1 VVGPARHLFSSIA
14 DAAAYRVLVFS
25 KTAGFR
31 HESIPAGIQAIREL
45 GAAHGFAVDTTE
57 DASAFAPANLARF
70 QAVVFLNTSG
80 DILDPDQQSAF
91 ESYIRD
97 GGGFAGVHG
106 AADTEYSW
114 PFYGA
119 LVGAYFDS
127 HPAIQ
132 TAALT
137 VEDRT
142 HPATVHLSPTWSR
155 TDEWYNYRTNPRASV
170 HVLITLDESS
180 YSGGTMGADHPLAWW
195 RAYQGG
201 RCFYTGLGHTI
212 ESYAEPAF
220 RAHLLGGI
228 QYAAGH
234 AP

>member
-1 VVGPARHLFSSIA
+1 VRPLPSFFSSA
-14 DAAAYRVLVFS
+14 DAEAYRVLVFS

-45 GAAHGFAVDTTE
+45 GAAHGFAVDATQ
-57 DASAFAPANLARF
+57 DAGAFTPANLTRY
-70 QAVVFLNTSG
+70 QAVVFLSTSG
-80 DILDPDQQSAF
+80 DILDPAQQSAF
-91 ESYIRD
+91 ESYIRG
-97 GGGFAGVHG
+97 GGGFAGVHS
-106 AADTEYSW
+106 AADTECSW

-132 TAALT
+132 AATLT

-142 HPATVHLSPTWSR
+142 HPATVHLERTWSR
-155 TDEWYNYRTNPRASV
+155 TDEWYNYRTNPRARV
-170 HVLITLDESS
+170 RVLVTLDEPS

-195 RAYQGG
+195 RAYEGG
-201 RCFYTGLGHTI
+201 RSFYTGMGHTS

-234 AP
+234 AL